1 MKELWQNW
9 TALRRQASLEQDQLR
24 YLREQTQELTEYMVT
39 YTVKI
44 SRKQTR
50 AVVDDALTRIR
61 AIPNITVVNSNTREE
76 LSSPEVLTVD
86 IDFKFIPE
94 KNNIQSIK
102 SQLKDIKVEMKSLPH
117 VGSVVIKYNTFA
129 RVK

>member
-9 TALRRQASLEQDQLR
+9 TGLLSQASLEQDQLR

-86 IDFKFIPE
+86 IDFKFMPE

-102 SQLKDIKVEMKSLPH
+102 GQLKDIKVEMKSLPH

>member
-76 LSSPEVLTVD
+76 LSSPEILTVY
-86 IDFKFIPE
+86 IEFKFVP
-94 KNNIQSIK
+94 
-102 SQLKDIKVEMKSLPH
+102 
-117 VGSVVIKYNTFA
+117 
-129 RVK
+129 

>member
-1 MKELWQNW
+1 
-9 TALRRQASLEQDQLR
+9 
-24 YLREQTQELTEYMVT
+24 MVT

>member
-86 IDFKFIPE
+86 IDFKFMPE

-102 SQLKDIKVEMKSLPH
+102 GQLKDIKVEMKSLPH